1 MQIMNGWL
9 NSARHLPSPNYNQ
22 RPEGCRVS
30 LLLIHNISLPPEQF
44 GGGYIEDFFLN
55 KLNPEIHPYFQT
67 IHTLTVSSHCL
78 IDRFGGIIQFVSFDD
93 RAWHAGRSV
102 YDGVSECND
111 YSIGVELEG
120 ADNIPYTEQQYNT
133 LVELTKVLFKC
144 YPEITPNRIAGHSDV
159 APGRKTDPG
168 PAFDWHKYQTML
180 ETV

>member
-1 MQIMNGWL
+1 MQIINGWL
-9 NSARHLPSPNYNQ
+9 DSARHLPSPNYNQ
-22 RPEGCRVS
+22 RPEGCHVS

-55 KLNPEIHPYFQT
+55 KLNPEIDPYFKT
-67 IHTLTVSSHCL
+67 IHSLTVSSHCL
-78 IDRFGGIIQFVSFDD
+78 IDRFGDVVQFVSFDD

-102 YDGVSECND
+102 FGGISECND
-111 YSIGVELEG
+111 YSIGIELEG

-133 LVELTKVLFKC
+133 LVELTKVLFKQ
-144 YPEITPNRIAGHSDV
+144 YPDITSDRIAGHSDV

-180 ETV
+180 KTV